1 MKISSAKLSGIFY
14 QRRQAAQEALFNVIN
29 LFNVRWYLIVN
40 LALNLGNWLF
50 VYVINLNVSQRLVV
64 LHYNV
69 NLGVNLIGDAAR
81 IYIVPGLGLIFILI
95 NFLLVMNIYK
105 QGKFIIHLIL
115 ASTVL
120 NNIFLLAAT
129 AAIYL
134 VNFR

>member
-14 QRRQAAQEALFNVIN
+14 HRRQAAQEALFNVIN

-40 LALNLGNWLF
+40 LALNICNWLF

-81 IYIVPGLGLIFILI
+81 IYIIPGLGLIFILI
-95 NFLLVMNIYK
+95 NFLLVMNVYK